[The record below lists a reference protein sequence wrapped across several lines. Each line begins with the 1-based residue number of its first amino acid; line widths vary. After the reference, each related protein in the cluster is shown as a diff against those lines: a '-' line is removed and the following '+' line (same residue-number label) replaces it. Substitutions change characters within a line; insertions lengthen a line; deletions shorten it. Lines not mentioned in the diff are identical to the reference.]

1 MNFSSAVWQA
11 GAQALPD
18 KGFFEEL
25 KFSTGEGLQWNLG
38 KSSYLPCIHRQ
49 VYCVFPTWCLL
60 FANWAQGTL
69 HLLFSQLLLV
79 WEHKIIPQ
87 LPSLRKNNECSIMIF
102 SENLP
107 VRNIFAKRSLNI
119 KNNLENPKSS
129 AMVFFDIFVLC
140 TRDITN
146 SFVIT
151 NLFYI
156 CFLKINPFWYYENI
170 LYLFFENLCVVAK
183 SVLYH
188 ENFQYRYG
196 FCSEAQ

>member
-1 MNFSSAVWQA
+1 MWEA

-25 KFSTGEGLQWNLG
+25 KVSTGEGLQWNLG

-49 VYCVFPTWCLL
+49 LYCVFPTWCLL

-119 KNNLENPKSS
+119 KNNLENAKSS
-129 AMVFFDIFVLC
+129 AMVFFRYFCSLHKGYNEFFC
-140 TRDITN
+140 H
-146 SFVIT
+146 
-151 NLFYI
+151 
-156 CFLKINPFWYYENI
+156 YEFI
-170 LYLFFENLCVVAK
+170 LYLFFENQPFLALRNYFIFVFWKFMCGSEK
-183 SVLYH
+183 CIISRKLSV
-188 ENFQYRYG
+188 
-196 FCSEAQ
+196 